1 MTQET
6 YEDHTRDKFGSFQ
19 DEWDLL
25 AKEQAD
31 RLAQMLA
38 RRESRLFCWNDGKQI
53 KQACAELI
61 IAIEEME
68 TQGGI

>member
-6 YEDHTRDKFGSFQ
+6 YEDHTRDKFGAFQ
-19 DEWDLL
+19 DEWDML

-31 RLAQMLA
+31 GLAQILA
-38 RRESRLFCWNDGKQI
+38 RRESRLFCWNDAKQI